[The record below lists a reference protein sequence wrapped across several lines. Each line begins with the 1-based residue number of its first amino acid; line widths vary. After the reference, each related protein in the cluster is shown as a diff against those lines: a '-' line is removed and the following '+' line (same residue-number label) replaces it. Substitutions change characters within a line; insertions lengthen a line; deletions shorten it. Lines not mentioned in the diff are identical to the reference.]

1 MRLSLLRGLLVCAAI
16 AVARAGVAAPLDEPI
31 KPLQSAPKLDPARVE
46 IGRKLFHD
54 PRLSANGKLACAGCH
69 DLAKGGVDNR
79 ARAVGFD
86 GQTGGVN
93 TETGTGLLG
102 VEPGVENRL
111 GVDPDRPPV
120 IADRPR
126 AVVHAALG

>member
-1 MRLSLLRGLLVCAAI
+1 MRPSLLRGLLLCAAFVI
-16 AVARAGVAAPLDEPI
+16 ARAGVAAPLDEPI
-31 KPLQSAPKLDPARVE
+31 KPLQGAPKLDPARVE

-79 ARAVGFD
+79 ARAVGYD
-86 GQTGGVN
+86 GRTVGINTQTVLDS
-93 TETGTGLLG
+93 GL
-102 VEPGVENRL
+102 NSQQACTRL
-111 GVDPDRPPV
+111 CVHPPRLPV
-120 IADRPR
+120 KADRPR